1 MDRADAELSTGIP
14 AFDRV
19 LSGLLPGDNLVWE
32 VESIDDYISFV
43 RPFVA
48 RALRQGRSVTYFRF
62 AKHQPVV
69 DPDPEITVVELD
81 PQDGFEAFLDGV
93 HLAIER
99 AGEGA
104 FHIFDSLSEL
114 AADWYCDRM
123 LGNFFQLTC
132 PYLHVLGTL
141 AYFVLTRGY
150 HSSFATEPISE
161 TTQLLLAVY
170 HHDKKLYVQPLKV
183 EGRFLPQMYTLHHL
197 DGDSVEPVT
206 ESHTVSQIL
215 TSSPRASMGL
225 LRHHLG
231 VWTRTFVQAGDLW
244 EQYQGGQAPR
254 QPVDDMFRQ
263 LLRMAISRHERVLDL
278 AERYFDLGDML
289 DVGRRLLGTGLI
301 GGKSAGM
308 LLARA
313 ILRRSD
319 PKWNDLLEVHDSF
332 YIPSDVFYT
341 FLVRNGCWEIR
352 KRQRRATLAGVRDGY
367 LTGVHEA
374 RQRILKGTFPEYMI
388 RRLSEML
395 DYFGQSPIIVR
406 SSSLLEDNFGNAF
419 AGKYDSVF
427 CANQG
432 SHEERLRGLM
442 AAVKTV
448 YASTLSKPALTYRA
462 RFGLLDRDEQMAL
475 LIQRVSGARH
485 GPYYHPHL
493 AGVGFSFNP
502 YVWNED
508 IDPRA
513 GMLRLVFGLGTRA
526 VDRTDDDYTRLVALN
541 APRQRPEG
549 NSEDV
554 RRYMQR
560 RIDVLDLEN
569 NRLATGSFEEIVDKG
584 GNIPVDLFASHDR
597 RLERE
602 SRQQGR
608 TLSHRVLDFDRL
620 LTETDF
626 VDDMRDMLRTLE
638 EAYENPV
645 DVEFT
650 VNFLDEKRYR
660 INVVQCRPLQVKG
673 STVVLAPPEDLA
685 PDVLVLSSNGP
696 IIGQSRIEDIDRFV
710 YVVPSVYAELPLNE
724 RYSVARTIGAVL
736 RVGKEQDWERV
747 MLLGPGRWGTTT
759 PSLGV
764 PVSFAEISSVT
775 VLCEIVAMRED
786 LAPDA
791 SMGTHFFSELVEM
804 DMLYLAVV
812 PDGEDGSLNT
822 GFFEEGE
829 NQLTQLLPEAGP
841 YAHVI
846 RVIDPLDASPSGRVR
861 LYADTLKQR
870 MVCYTDVSDG

>member
-1 MDRADAELSTGIP
+1 MDQASGELSTGIP
-14 AFDRV
+14 GFDRM

-32 VESIDDYISFV
+32 VGSIDDYIPLVKSFV
-43 RPFVA
+43 EC
-48 RALRQGRSVTYFRF
+48 ALRQGRKVTYFRF
-62 AKHQPVV
+62 ANHAPVV
-69 DPDPEITVVELD
+69 APDPRITVVELD
-81 PQDGFEAFLDGV
+81 PQAGFETFLDGV

-123 LGNFFQLTC
+123 VGNFFQLTC
-132 PYLHVLGTL
+132 PYLHVLDTL
-141 AYFVLTRGY
+141 AYFVLMRGY
-150 HSSFATEPISE
+150 HSSFATEPINE

-170 HHDKKLYVQPLKV
+170 QHDENLYVQPLKV
-183 EGRFLPQMYTLHHL
+183 EGRFLPQMYTLHLL

-206 ESHTVSQIL
+206 QSHLVSEIL
-215 TSSPRASMGL
+215 TSSPRSAMGL
-225 LRHHLG
+225 LQHHLG
-231 VWTRTFVQAGDLW
+231 VWTHTFVQASDLW
-244 EQYQGGQAPR
+244 EQFQKGQAPR
-254 QPVDDMFRQ
+254 QPVDDMFRR
-263 LLRMAISRHERVLDL
+263 LLRMAISRHDRVLDL
-278 AERYFDLGDML
+278 AERYFDMDNML
-289 DVGRRLLGTGLI
+289 DIGKRLLGTGLI

-313 ILRRSD
+313 ILKRSD
-319 PKWNDLLEVHDSF
+319 AKWKNLLEAHDSF

-352 KRQRRATLAGVRDGY
+352 KRQRRAHQAGERDGH
-367 LTGVHEA
+367 LVGLHET
-374 RQRILKGTFPEYMI
+374 RQRILRGTFPEYI
-388 RRLSEML
+388 QKRLADML

-406 SSSLLEDNFGNAF
+406 SSSLLEDNFGNSF

-432 SHEERLRGLM
+432 SREERLRGLM
-442 AAVKTV
+442 AAIKSV

-462 RFGLLDRDEQMAL
+462 RFGLLDREEQMAL

-485 GPYYHPHL
+485 GQYYHPHL

-502 YVWNED
+502 YVWSEH
-508 IDPRA
+508 IDPKA
-513 GMLRLVFGLGTRA
+513 GVLRLVLGLGTRA
-526 VDRTDDDYTRLVALN
+526 VDRADDDYTRLVALN

-549 NSEDV
+549 NSEDIH
-554 RRYMQR
+554 RYMQR
-560 RIDVLDLEN
+560 RVDVLDLEN
-569 NRLATGSFEEIVDKG
+569 NRLTTGAFEDLFDES
-584 GNIPVDLFASHDR
+584 GNIPMDLFASHDR

-608 TLSHRVLDFDRL
+608 ALSHRVLDFERL

-650 VNFLDEKRYR
+650 VNFLDEKRYH
-660 INVVQCRPLQVKG
+660 INLVQCRPLQIKG
-673 STVVLAPPEDLA
+673 NTVTITPPEEVA
-685 PDVLVLSSNGP
+685 PDAQLLSSNGP
-696 IIGQSRIEDIDRFV
+696 IIGQSRVDDIGRFV
-710 YVVPSVYAELPLNE
+710 YVVPSAYAGLSLNE
-724 RYSVARTIGAVL
+724 RYSVARAIGELL
-736 RVGKEQDWERV
+736 RVGKERGWEDV

-764 PVSFAEISSVT
+764 PVSFAEISSVA
-775 VLCEIVAMRED
+775 VLCEIVMMRED

-791 SMGTHFFSELVEM
+791 SMGTHFFGELVEM

-812 PDGEDGSLNT
+812 PDAEGGFLNRD
-822 GFFEEGE
+822 FFEENE
-829 NQLTQLLPEAGP
+829 NQLARLLPEAV
-841 YAHVI
+841 AHEDVI
-846 RVIDPLDASPSGRVR
+846 RVIHADDFGRVR

-870 MVCYTDVSDG
+870 MVCYLDSADG